1 MVHLK
6 DTVIYGE
13 VHFEAFDNITLY
25 NLPKVNNL
33 PILLEEDLEND
44 LFGLINTYHANTQS
58 NLTALK
64 QKSTIAGASSK

>member
-6 DTVIYGE
+6 DTIIYGE
-13 VHFEAFDNITLY
+13 VHFEENDITFY

-44 LFGLINTYHANTQS
+44 LFGLINTFHANTKS
-58 NLTALK
+58 KLTTLK